1 MRVVVSADAS
11 KSIGL
16 GHVTRALT
24 LAGSLVRLGI
34 EVVCVGRGVAA
45 GQQVSPS
52 FQALETREF
61 SPADVQSQFDYLM
74 SFYSD
79 ALIFDGYHFSEE
91 LFTRIQK
98 AGTPYAVIDD
108 NGETKAKNPFLVH
121 NQNPHAT
128 TSLYSQ
134 FTRTPQFLLGLDFV
148 LLRPEIAHFSSRKTR
163 RDDVV
168 VISFGGTDVRN
179 LTLPV
184 LAGLIKGG
192 HEIAV
197 SQIFENSETLSQLGK
212 SALRRVRFFAP
223 SSFLEVV
230 SSSTIAVLGAGT
242 SLWEANALKTP
253 TVGVL
258 VAENQRNPANAAL
271 KLGYVDG
278 LVNGMG
284 GVPSE
289 SVAINVLEAVSQVLS
304 GAPAKGIPRVPE
316 NGSEVVANRF
326 AHQLSKL

>member
-1 MRVVVSADAS
+1 MRIVICADAS

-16 GHVTRALT
+16 GHITRALT
-24 LAGSLVRLGI
+24 LAQSLVRLGI
-34 EVVCVGRGVAA
+34 EVVCVGRGVAT
-45 GQQVSPS
+45 GQQISPS
-52 FQALETREF
+52 FQTLEAREF
-61 SPADVQSQFDYLM
+61 SAPDVKSQLSFLM
-74 SFYSD
+74 SISPD

-91 LFTRIQK
+91 LFALIEKTC
-98 AGTPYAVIDD
+98 TPYAVIDD

-134 FTRTPQFLLGLDFV
+134 FNRTPEFLLGLDFV
-148 LLRPEIAHFSSRKTR
+148 LLRPEIAHLSSRKTR

-168 VISFGGTDVRN
+168 VLSFGGTDVRN

-192 HEIAV
+192 HEVAV
-197 SQIFENSETLSQLGK
+197 SHIFENAETLSQLGK
-212 SALRRVRFFAP
+212 SAFRRVRFFAP

-253 TVGVL
+253 TVAVL

-278 LVNGMG
+278 LVDGMG
-284 GVPSE
+284 DVPSE
-289 SVAINVLEAVSQVLS
+289 SVAINISEAVSRVLR
-304 GAPAKGIPRVPE
+304 GAPNKSIPRVPK
-316 NGSEVVANRF
+316 NGSDIVANRF
-326 AHQLSKL
+326 AVQLSKL